1 MKTDELIT
9 MLASGDSRPQ
19 PISTRRMA
27 LQIGLGLLVTII
39 LMFTLLGVR
48 VNLTQVL
55 LMPAFW
61 LKLMFVLALARVGWV
76 ATMRLSSPGK
86 SLGKVP
92 LMIAAV
98 LLVMWS
104 IAATQLVL
112 ATPGTHS
119 YMFFG
124 NTWRVCPLLIAGLS
138 LPIFIALLSALREL
152 APTRLRLSGAA
163 AGLTAGGVAATV
175 YSLHCTE
182 MMAPFVGFWYV
193 LGMLIP
199 TLIGALIGPRVLRW

>member
-1 MKTDELIT
+1 MKTEELIT

-19 PISTRRMA
+19 PISRRRMT
-27 LQIGLGLLVTII
+27 LQISLGLLVTII
-39 LMFTLLGVR
+39 LLVTVLGVR
-48 VNLTQVL
+48 VNLAQVV

-61 LKLMFVLALARVGWV
+61 LKLAFVLALARVGWI

-86 SLGKVP
+86 PIGKVP
-92 LMIAAV
+92 MMIAAV
-98 LLVMWS
+98 LLVMWC
-104 IAATQLVL
+104 IAAVQLLL
-112 ATPGTHS
+112 AAPETRS

-124 NTWRVCPLLIAGLS
+124 NTWRACPLLIAGLS
-138 LPIFIALLSALREL
+138 LPIFIALLHALREL
-152 APTRLRLSGAA
+152 APTRLRLAGAA
-163 AGLTAGGVAATV
+163 AGLTAGAIAATV

-199 TLIGALIGPRVLRW
+199 TLVGALIGPRVLRW

>member
-19 PISTRRMA
+19 PISMRHMT

-39 LMFTLLGVR
+39 LMATVLGVR
-48 VNLTQVL
+48 VNLSHVL

-61 LKLMFVLALARVGWV
+61 LKIVFVMALARVGWI

-86 SLGKVP
+86 PIGKVP
-92 LMIAAV
+92 LMMSTV

-104 IAATQLVL
+104 IAAVQLLL
-112 ATPGTHS
+112 AAPDTRS
-119 YMFFG
+119 YLFFG
-124 NTWRVCPLLIAGLS
+124 STWRACPLLIAGLS
-138 LPIFIALLSALREL
+138 LPIFIALLRALREF
-152 APTRLRLSGAA
+152 APTRLRLTGAA

-199 TLIGALIGPRVLRW
+199 TVIGALIGPRVLRW